1 MTAAH
6 CIKGSRRKGLLA
18 ALTVAMAAGLAGCSP
33 GDVQFEGK
41 IFDAMGMNDA
51 AAARETPQ
59 MEARS
64 GLVVPPDLQRL
75 PDPNAPR
82 PAPVDT
88 SLASINDPDRAK
100 VANQE
105 QLEKQQAEYC
115 EKHYN
120 PAKAMGSAD
129 ADSITGP
136 LGPCRK
142 SILSSMKQWTGQ

>member
-1 MTAAH
+1 MTPAH
-6 CIKGSRRKGLLA
+6 CIKGLRIKGLLS
-18 ALTVAMAAGLAGCSP
+18 ALAVAMAAGLAGCSP

-41 IFDAMGMNDA
+41 IFDAMGMNNA
-51 AAARETPQ
+51 GAARETPK
-59 MEARS
+59 MTARS
-64 GLVVPPDLQRL
+64 PLIVPPDLERL
-75 PDPNAPR
+75 PDPNAPVQS
-82 PAPVDT
+82 PADT

-100 VANQE
+100 VVNQE
-105 QLEKQQAEYC
+105 QLQKQQDEYC

-129 ADSITGP
+129 ADSISGP